1 MTKSDTVDL
10 PQGGLAETTPS
21 ADGRRSFGALP
32 KRFRLPIST
41 VLLVGFGGLVL
52 IAVASVLI
60 LGFASATKNTVDL
73 LQQSTNQRLDVI
85 EGHIRGQ
92 LDPARRFGLAL
103 ADEIASGG
111 IDTDNQAQLADF
123 MRGGL
128 NAMPQVMG
136 VQYLKTDLSAFAV
149 GRWFGPEKI
158 VVVDRTQSG
167 PVNEQRE
174 HFNFIARI
182 DGQYSYYLI
191 WLAELG
197 ETLLNLDLPVRR
209 DGELIGGVSVVISLS
224 RMSDFVEQL
233 RIPGMQEA
241 HAFILYGRDHV
252 LAHPA
257 MQHNP
262 WRPADPNKN
271 TEPFVTPLPTRA
283 ELNDHALSLI
293 RDFDINEVLSDDS
306 GEGQFGALPERD
318 PEFVFL
324 GRKLV
329 GYGPE
334 PWIVAQ
340 QYRIED
346 VGTPIARLYR
356 TGTVGLVILLVSVLV
371 ALFIGRRITRQIRTL
386 ASAANSLRSLDFA
399 TAPTIPDSR
408 LRELANA
415 GQAFNAMVSAL
426 RWFEMYVPKSLVLRL
441 MGEGE
446 SAIVNS
452 AEREV
457 TVMFTDIRGF
467 TPLSQKMSANQVA
480 NLLNEHFTLLARCIE
495 AEGGTVDKYIGD
507 SIMAFWGAPEDQ
519 ADHAARAVRAADAIV
534 REMAADNARRRAG
547 NGVEIKLRIG
557 INSGSA
563 VVGNIGSSSRVNYTL
578 VGETVNV
585 AERLEG
591 LGKTVHKDED
601 VVVLLSAATADAS
614 GLTDELIPLGDHELR
629 GHVGE
634 VTVYRL
640 KTPAM

>member
-1 MTKSDTVDL
+1 MTQSDAVDA
-10 PQGGLAETTPS
+10 PTGAPTEHQPR
-21 ADGRRSFGALP
+21 DDVRRSFGDLP

-73 LQQSTNQRLDVI
+73 LREVTDQRLDVI

-92 LDPARRFGLAL
+92 IDPARRFGRAL
-103 ADEIASGG
+103 ADEIAGGG
-111 IDTDNQAQLADF
+111 IDPNDTAQLADF

-136 VQYLKTDLSAFAV
+136 VQYLKSDLTAFAV
-149 GRWFGPEKI
+149 GRWFGPDEI
-158 VVVDRTQSG
+158 IVVDRTGNMASDD
-167 PVNEQRE
+167 QRP
-174 HFNFIARI
+174 HFDYITTI
-182 DGQYSYYLI
+182 DSPYRYYLI
-191 WLAELG
+191 WIAELG
-197 ETLLNLDLPVRR
+197 ETLLNLDVPVRQQ
-209 DGELIGGVSVVISLS
+209 GELIGGVSVVISLS
-224 RMSDFVEQL
+224 SLGDFVEQL
-233 RIPGMQEA
+233 DIPGMQEA
-241 HAFILYGRDHV
+241 HAFILYGQNHV
-252 LAHPA
+252 LAHHA
-257 MQHNP
+257 MRHNP
-262 WRPADPNKN
+262 WRPADPNRN
-271 TEPFVTPLPTRA
+271 TDPFSTPLPTRA
-283 ELNDHALSLI
+283 DLKDYALSLL
-293 RDFDINEVLSDDS
+293 RDTDIDEVLADES
-306 GEGQFGALPERD
+306 GSGQFGALPERE

-324 GRKLV
+324 GRKLT
-329 GYGPE
+329 GYGAE
-334 PWIVAQ
+334 PWIIAQ

-346 VGTPIARLYR
+346 VGTPIARLFR

-371 ALFIGRRITRQIRTL
+371 ALFIGRRITRQVQTL
-386 ASAANSLRSLDFA
+386 AGAANSLRSLEFA
-399 TAPTIPDSR
+399 SAPTIPDSR

-452 AEREV
+452 AERDV

-467 TPLSQKMSANQVA
+467 TPLSQSMSANQVA
-480 NLLNEHFTLLARCIE
+480 TLLNEHFTLLARCIE

-519 ADHAARAVRAADAIV
+519 ADHAARAVRAAEAIV
-534 REMAADNARRRAG
+534 REMAADNARRRAA
-547 NGVEIKLRIG
+547 NGGEIKMRIG
-557 INSGSA
+557 INSGAA
-563 VVGNIGSSSRVNYTL
+563 VVGNIGSSSRINYTL

-591 LGKTVHKDED
+591 LGKTVHREED
-601 VVVLLSAATADAS
+601 VVVLLSAATADAA

-640 KTPAM
+640 KTPEM

>member
-1 MTKSDTVDL
+1 MTQSDAVDA
-10 PQGGLAETTPS
+10 PADAPAETKPKS
-21 ADGRRSFGALP
+21 EPQRSFGALP

-73 LQQSTNQRLDVI
+73 LRETTNQRLDVI

-103 ADEIASGG
+103 ADEIAGG
-111 IDTDNQAQLADF
+111 GLDPDDTEQLADF

-136 VQYLKTDLSAFAV
+136 VQYLQSDLAAFAV
-149 GRWFGPEKI
+149 GRWFGPEAI
-158 VVVDRTQSG
+158 IVVDRTHSG

-174 HFNFIARI
+174 HLQFISNI
-182 DGQYSYYLI
+182 DGQYAYYLI

-197 ETLLNLDLPVRR
+197 ETLLNLDVPVRR
-209 DGELIGGVSVVISLS
+209 DGELIGGVSVAISLGS
-224 RMSDFVEQL
+224 LGEFVEQL
-233 RIPGMQEA
+233 RIAGMQEA
-241 HAFILYGRDHV
+241 HAFILYGREHV
-252 LAHPA
+252 LAHRA
-257 MQHNP
+257 MRHNP

-271 TEPFVTPLPTRA
+271 TEPFETPLPTRA
-283 ELNDHALSLI
+283 ELNDYALSLL
-293 RDFDINEVLSDDS
+293 RDSDIDEVLSDES
-306 GEGQFGALPERD
+306 GSGQFGALPERE

-324 GRKLV
+324 GRKLT
-329 GYGPE
+329 GYGAE
-334 PWIVAQ
+334 PWVIAQ
-340 QYRIED
+340 QFRIED
-346 VGTPIARLYR
+346 VGTPIARLFR
-356 TGTVGLVILLVSVLV
+356 TGTAGLVILLVSVLL

-386 ASAANSLRSLDFA
+386 AGAANSLRSLEFA
-399 TAPTIPDSR
+399 SAPTIPDSR

-426 RWFEMYVPKSLVLRL
+426 RWFEMYVPKTLVLRL

-446 SAIVNS
+446 GAIVNS

-467 TPLSQKMSANQVA
+467 TPLSQSMSANQVA
-480 NLLNEHFTLLARCIE
+480 TLLNEHFTLLARCIE

-519 ADHAARAVRAADAIV
+519 ADHAARAVRAAQAIV
-534 REMAADNARRRAG
+534 HEMAADNARRRAA
-547 NGVEIKLRIG
+547 NGGEIKMRIG
-557 INSGSA
+557 INSGPA
-563 VVGNIGSSSRVNYTL
+563 VVGNIGSSSRINYTL

-591 LGKTVHKDED
+591 LGKTVHREED
-601 VVVLLSAATADAS
+601 VVVLLSAATAEAA
-614 GLTDELIPLGDHELR
+614 GLADDLIPLGDHELR

-640 KTPAM
+640 KTPEM